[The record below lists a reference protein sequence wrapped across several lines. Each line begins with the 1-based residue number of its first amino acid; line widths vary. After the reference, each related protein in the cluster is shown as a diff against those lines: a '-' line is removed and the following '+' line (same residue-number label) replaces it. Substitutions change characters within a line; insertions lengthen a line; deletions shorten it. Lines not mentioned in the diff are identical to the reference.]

1 MTIEERLKE
10 LILLRYH
17 TVKDFSKVI
26 GLSYS
31 TVDSILRRGVANSGV
46 SNIIKIC
53 KELGISADELAEG
66 KIVVVEDNPQTLFP
80 FTDIQDIITFTRS
93 NLASYGKLT
102 LDGEPLNDEDI
113 NALMDALEVA
123 VSVIRRK
130 KNK

>member
-66 KIVVVEDNPQTLFP
+66 KIVVVEDNPQPLFP